1 MQPIQMADR
10 CTQTVVSN
18 VHGLD
23 HLHADVFGL
32 VFELVSGAGPRQTLH
47 DLPGKQQLLKAFP
60 WTLPAVSRV
69 CRLFHEL
76 VNPIIYRDF
85 VLGTSW
91 QTGSNLEEIVIR
103 ILDNTSKVR
112 SYVFNVSVGTSV
124 NIKLLETALSCL
136 TGLESLVFR
145 DFSWEGCYSR
155 P

>member
-1 MQPIQMADR
+1 MADR

-23 HLHADVFGL
+23 HLHADVFRL
-32 VFELVSGAGPRQTLH
+32 VFELVSGTGPRQTLH
-47 DLPGKQQLLKAFP
+47 GLPGKQQLLRASP

-85 VLGTSW
+85 VLGISW

-145 DFSWEGCYSR
+145 DFSWEGCCSR